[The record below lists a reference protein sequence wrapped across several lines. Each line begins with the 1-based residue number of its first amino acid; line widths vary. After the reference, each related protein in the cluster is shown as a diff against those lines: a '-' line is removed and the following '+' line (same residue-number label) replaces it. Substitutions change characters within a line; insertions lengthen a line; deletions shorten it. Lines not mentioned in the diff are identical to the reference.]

1 MEFVSYEKCNR
12 FGVITINRPDALNA
26 LNTKVLEELKEIL
39 LAVELN
45 DTRCLIITGAG
56 KKAFIAGADISQ
68 MSNFTKAEGEAF
80 VETVNNLFLK
90 MEEFPIPIIAA
101 INGYALGGGCEL
113 AMCCDIRICSENAKF
128 GQPEVGLRIIP
139 GFGGT
144 QRLPKIIG
152 AGRAKEMIY
161 AGTTIDAREAWRIG
175 LVNHVYRQEELLG
188 KAKELARNIAE
199 KAPIAVRNCKK
210 AISQG
215 SSKEISSGVRIE
227 EELFG
232 ACFETLDQKRGMKA
246 FLEKW
251 DSVQFTNE

>member
-1 MEFVSYEKCNR
+1 MQFVSYEKCDH
-12 FGVITINRPDALNA
+12 FGVITIDRPDALNA
-26 LNTKVLEELKEIL
+26 LDSKVLEELKAVL
-39 LAVELN
+39 LAVDLN

-56 KKAFIAGADISQ
+56 EKAFVAGADVSQ

-80 VETVNNLFLK
+80 VETVNILFLK
-90 MEEFPIPIIAA
+90 IEEFPIPIIAA

-128 GQPEVGLRIIP
+128 GQPEVGLGIIP

-161 AGTTIDAREAWRIG
+161 AGATIDAQEAWRIG
-175 LVNHVYRQEELLG
+175 LVNHVYKQEELLY
-188 KAKELARNIAE
+188 KAKEMALKIAAQ
-199 KAPIAVRNCKK
+199 APIAVRNCKK

-215 SSKEISSGVRIE
+215 SSREISSGVRIE

-232 ACFETLDQKRGMKA
+232 ECFETLDQKRGMKA

-251 DSVQFTNE
+251 DGVKFTNE